1 MSTYSIKVKVSTHY
15 CTSLWCFKLLIG
27 AGGSV
32 SFPIEGS
39 NVEGVLAVG
48 IKAGQTTLCLI
59 PVEDEHLWPFML
71 KVLLM

>member
-1 MSTYSIKVKVSTHY
+1 MSPYSIRVKVSIHY

-39 NVEGVLAVG
+39 NVEGILTVK
-48 IKAGQTTLCLI
+48 IKARQMTHCLF